1 MNTRYDF
8 IRTFENPTKKKGAII
23 TLYTLKVPRYRF
35 TGRTP
40 AKYLMWVTGPTQV
53 ERVKV
58 IETSSSAWKASILT
72 IVLTLH
78 SFKYH
83 LYDHVA
89 ILILGNWFY
98 FIIPPPTLPSTSIN
112 RPILMTPS
120 ET

>member
-53 ERVKV
+53 ECVKV
-58 IETSSSAWKASILT
+58 IETSSSAWKAGILT

-83 LYDHVA
+83 LYNHLA
-89 ILILGNWFY
+89 ILILGN
-98 FIIPPPTLPSTSIN
+98 
-112 RPILMTPS
+112 
-120 ET
+120 